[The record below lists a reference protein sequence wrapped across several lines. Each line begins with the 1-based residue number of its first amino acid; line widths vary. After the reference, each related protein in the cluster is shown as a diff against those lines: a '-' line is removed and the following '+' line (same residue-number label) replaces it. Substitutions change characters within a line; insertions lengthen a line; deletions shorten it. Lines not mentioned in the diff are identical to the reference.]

1 MIVQSVGDL
10 RKEGRQEVEREK
22 ERRGLNPSLR
32 GRRRRKAQARLDRKR
47 KRDIRINIKMW
58 KSYRIESQHKEK

>member
-1 MIVQSVGDL
+1 MIVQSVADL

-32 GRRRRKAQARLDRKR
+32 ERKTEEGAGTLRQKKKKR
-47 KRDIRINIKMW
+47 PKNK
-58 KSYRIESQHKEK
+58 H